1 MNDSGNKNTSSLN
14 KSDEGVRVIEQ
25 APSGL
30 PITSIYK
37 FAAMALVTCLIIYL
51 LIILVPATVFKND
64 LENMD
69 AQIADQNLSD
79 EADAEATALD
89 AKKSLSARP
98 VSTNKDHH
106 DLSNYVAAGEAPE
119 MKDVIN
125 RLHEA
130 GIYEGLGAFSPPGT
144 SPPLMGLAVPD
155 DYVLPEGYVRHTQ
168 ATDDGQRIEPILMFS
183 PDFEF
188 FDAAGQPIIIP
199 ADRVVPPNLAPPGL
213 VIRPI
218 KLPDPLPTG
227 P

>member
-1 MNDSGNKNTSSLN
+1 MYDSGNKNTSSLN
-14 KSDEGVRVIEQ
+14 RSDDGVRVIEQ

-30 PITSIYK
+30 PIPLIYK
-37 FAAMALVTCLIIYL
+37 FAAMALVMCFVVYWLIKL
-51 LIILVPATVFKND
+51 MPAFTLNDARMSDQSFSDPAQQVAGTVISAGDKR
-64 LENMD
+64 
-69 AQIADQNLSD
+69 
-79 EADAEATALD
+79 LD
-89 AKKSLSARP
+89 ARP

-106 DLSNYVAAGEAPE
+106 DLSNYVAPGEAPE

-144 SPPLMGLAVPD
+144 SPPLIGLAVPD

-188 FDAAGQPIIIP
+188 FDTAGQPIVIP